1 MRKNKMKTLFIGLT
15 AFVLV
20 GIGAKDTFADEI
32 MWDESDEILQA
43 GGLIQEKTTGTD
55 RVPRYLQEA
64 GRSSRITVDEALY
77 TGLSMAE
84 DAVDLTGYNLKP
96 ENLKDLY
103 VSVLNSHAD
112 LFYVDRVWSYSY
124 SSVNGVNYITKV
136 YPEYLMEG
144 DELAQAKEEFYTMS
158 GEILAQVQD
167 NWSDLEKAMFLHD
180 YICNAYEYD
189 TSYKIYDAYQFMKE
203 KKGVCQAY
211 TELYGYLLK
220 QCGISVDYASSTD
233 MNHIW
238 NLVFINGSWYHV
250 DVTWDD
256 PLNANV
262 DIPGRAGHN
271 CFMRSDAGIA
281 SSSAGKHYGWVS
293 NEKGNSETYENAFW
307 SIIDKPF
314 VYENNQWYCM
324 YEEKIQKC
332 TVSTATL
339 EDTVYTI
346 TDRWTAGGSGYWTG
360 AYSGFGGYN
369 DLLYFNTPDALYSY
383 DTESGIVKQVYSP
396 TLTAG
401 YYLYGFTML
410 DNEIRYAQAAS
421 PNEVMTYAGVYTI
434 PEEDLNITVKLDDS
448 SAVAICLGEEITPDK
463 LKKYFKT
470 GVTVYQGS
478 SQVAAASQVAT
489 GDIIHVESEGSVKT
503 YQIAWK
509 GDVNGDGN
517 IDVTDME
524 AIQKDIL
531 GIKKTDGVYF
541 KAARLAVSGDDELSV
556 LDMEQIQKYLLGFI
570 KGFADID

>member
-1 MRKNKMKTLFIGLT
+1 MKTIFIGLT

-112 LFYVDRVWSYSY
+112 LFYVDRGWSYSY

-256 PLNANV
+256 PLNANA

-281 SSSAGKHYGWVS
+281 SSSAGNHYGWVS
-293 NEKGNSETYENAFW
+293 NEKGNSET
-307 SIIDKPF
+307 
-314 VYENNQWYCM
+314 
-324 YEEKIQKC
+324 
-332 TVSTATL
+332 
-339 EDTVYTI
+339 
-346 TDRWTAGGSGYWTG
+346 
-360 AYSGFGGYN
+360 
-369 DLLYFNTPDALYSY
+369 
-383 DTESGIVKQVYSP
+383 
-396 TLTAG
+396 
-401 YYLYGFTML
+401 
-410 DNEIRYAQAAS
+410 
-421 PNEVMTYAGVYTI
+421 
-434 PEEDLNITVKLDDS
+434 
-448 SAVAICLGEEITPDK
+448 
-463 LKKYFKT
+463 
-470 GVTVYQGS
+470 
-478 SQVAAASQVAT
+478 
-489 GDIIHVESEGSVKT
+489 
-503 YQIAWK
+503 
-509 GDVNGDGN
+509 
-517 IDVTDME
+517 
-524 AIQKDIL
+524 
-531 GIKKTDGVYF
+531 
-541 KAARLAVSGDDELSV
+541 
-556 LDMEQIQKYLLGFI
+556 
-570 KGFADID
+570 